1 MELKRPKVGLAVFVI
16 KNSKFVMMLRQG
28 AHGAG
33 NWGLPGGHLEF
44 GETWERCAKRETMEE
59 TGVEIKNVR
68 FMALTNDVFDEDKH
82 YVTIFVTATWVS
94 GELINCEPEK
104 CLEVA
109 WFKYDTMPKNLFLP
123 IKNLLA
129 TYPDLTP

>member
-44 GETWERCAKRETMEE
+44 GETWEQCAKRETIEE
-59 TGVEIKNVR
+59 TGLAIKNIR
-68 FMALTNDVFDEDKH
+68 L
-82 YVTIFVTATWVS
+82 
-94 GELINCEPEK
+94 
-104 CLEVA
+104 
-109 WFKYDTMPKNLFLP
+109 
-123 IKNLLA
+123 
-129 TYPDLTP
+129 